1 MYNPGIFI
9 SGRNPFHNATP
20 PPSSAPAEWSEWW
33 LLCVCGWHRHRGPVF
48 HPLHRIALHLWAPPF
63 TTVTFAFCPQWA
75 LYAQHCWRQR
85 GAAYRPTEELKMPLQ
100 RCLATRLYATL
111 LWFQSALMGKLGPW
125 CLFQIDTLE
134 MKHCFSFAHQHLKL
148 RKKTPNIDQLGS
160 IES

>member
-1 MYNPGIFI
+1 MYNRDWHPIHPGIFI
-9 SGRNPFHNATP
+9 SGRNPFHDPTP

-85 GAAYRPTEELKMPLQ
+85 GAAYRLTEELKMPLQ

-111 LWFQSALMGKLGPW
+111 LWFQSALMGKLVLIPDW
-125 CLFQIDTLE
+125 YAQNEALLFFRTSTLQTE
-134 MKHCFSFAHQHLKL
+134 
-148 RKKTPNIDQLGS
+148 KTNKQYWS
-160 IES
+160 IR

>member
-111 LWFQSALMGKLGPW
+111 LWFQIIPDWYARNEAL
-125 CLFQIDTLE
+125 LFFRTSTPQTE
-134 MKHCFSFAHQHLKL
+134 
-148 RKKTPNIDQLGS
+148 KKKKNQYWS
-160 IES
+160 IR